1 MISLILWVLLPAALT
16 LLFRNFRSLFLK
28 RKTTLENNNNSATIM
43 LTASPPSP
51 PSFSVA
57 TPGRMSATAAT
68 MVAEKKAA
76 VKVKAVVTVKETTG
90 GFLGIGMDDISDFIG
105 KALKLHLVSAQLHL
119 ETGLEKPLIKTRTKK
134 VSEKNGEV
142 KYATE
147 LEVPG
152 DFGEVGAVIVEN
164 EHYNELFLI
173 DIVLDGLEN
182 GPVKVICDSW
192 VHPRSK
198 DSKNRVFFTA
208 KSYLPSETP
217 NGLTRYRAEELS
229 LLRGNGEGERQQGDR
244 IYDYDVYNDLG
255 KPDSNPDLAR
265 PVLGGKEHPYPR
277 RVRTGRPR
285 SETDPLSETGSSNFY
300 VPRDEE
306 FSQLKQSGFSATTTA
321 AVLRAVVPAA
331 ETIFIDRNLGF
342 PHLTAVDSMYDQ
354 GINLPPRTT
363 DSPWTDIIPRLVRTV
378 VDSADDI
385 LQFVVPDS
393 MKRDRFFWLKDEQF
407 GRQTLAGVNPCSI
420 ELVKEWPLKSKLDP
434 EIYGPAE
441 SAITTKIVEQ
451 QIRGFMTLAEAMDRK
466 KLFMLDYHDL
476 LLPFVGLVRQQ
487 EGTTLYG
494 SRALFFLTPVGTL
507 KPVAIELVRPPS
519 KEDGKPQWKRVFTPA
534 NCSAT
539 EEWLWKLAKAHVLA
553 HDSGYHELVSHFLR
567 THACLEPYIIA
578 TNRQLSAMHP
588 IHRLLHP
595 HFRYTME
602 INSLARQALISAG
615 GIIELAFSPLKYAM
629 QLGSAVYDQRWRFD
643 YEALPKDL
651 IRRGM
656 AVEDPSA
663 PHGLKLTIEDYPYA
677 SDGLILW
684 DGLHQWVSDYVN
696 HYYPDP
702 SLVSSDVEL
711 QSWWTEIRTVGHGDK
726 KDEPWWP
733 SLATPSDLIEI
744 VTTIAWTASA
754 QHAAVNFGQYA
765 YGGYFPNRPSIARTN
780 MPTED
785 PTDEAWKQFIDT
797 PEKVLLEMFP
807 SQFQAAV
814 VMAILDVLSNHS
826 VDEEYIGQVMEPAWG
841 HDAVIRAAFERFHG
855 RMKALEVVIDARNA
869 NEKLRNRNGA
879 GVLPYELLKPFSE
892 PGVTGKGV
900 PYSTSI

>member
-1 MISLILWVLLPAALT
+1 
-16 LLFRNFRSLFLK
+16 
-28 RKTTLENNNNSATIM
+28 
-43 LTASPPSP
+43 
-51 PSFSVA
+51 
-57 TPGRMSATAAT
+57 
-68 MVAEKKAA
+68 
-76 VKVKAVVTVKETTG
+76 
-90 GFLGIGMDDISDFIG
+90 
-105 KALKLHLVSAQLHL
+105 
-119 ETGLEKPLIKTRTKK
+119 
-134 VSEKNGEV
+134 
-142 KYATE
+142 
-147 LEVPG
+147 
-152 DFGEVGAVIVEN
+152 
-164 EHYNELFLI
+164 
-173 DIVLDGLEN
+173 
-182 GPVKVICDSW
+182 
-192 VHPRSK
+192 
-198 DSKNRVFFTA
+198 
-208 KSYLPSETP
+208 
-217 NGLTRYRAEELS
+217 
-229 LLRGNGEGERQQGDR
+229 
-244 IYDYDVYNDLG
+244 
-255 KPDSNPDLAR
+255 
-265 PVLGGKEHPYPR
+265 
-277 RVRTGRPR
+277 
-285 SETDPLSETGSSNFY
+285 
-300 VPRDEE
+300 
-306 FSQLKQSGFSATTTA
+306 
-321 AVLRAVVPAA
+321 
-331 ETIFIDRNLGF
+331 
-342 PHLTAVDSMYDQ
+342 MYDQ
-354 GINLPPRTT
+354 GINLPPRTA

>member
-1 MISLILWVLLPAALT
+1 
-16 LLFRNFRSLFLK
+16 
-28 RKTTLENNNNSATIM
+28 
-43 LTASPPSP
+43 
-51 PSFSVA
+51 
-57 TPGRMSATAAT
+57 
-68 MVAEKKAA
+68 
-76 VKVKAVVTVKETTG
+76 
-90 GFLGIGMDDISDFIG
+90 
-105 KALKLHLVSAQLHL
+105 
-119 ETGLEKPLIKTRTKK
+119 ETGLEKPVIQTRTKK
-134 VSEKNGEV
+134 LSEKNGEV

-173 DIVLDGLEN
+173 SIVLDGFEN
-182 GPVKVICDSW
+182 GPVNVVCDSW

-198 DSKNRVFFTA
+198 DSKNRVFFTT

-217 NGLTRYRAEELS
+217 DGLTRYRAEELS
-229 LLRGNGEGERQQGDR
+229 LLRGNGEGERQQGNR

-255 KPDSNPDLAR
+255 NPDSNPDLAR

-277 RVRTGRPR
+277 RVRAGRPR
-285 SETDPLSETGSSNFY
+285 TESDPLSETGSSNFY

-306 FSQLKQSGFSATTTA
+306 FSQVKQSAFSASTTS

-331 ETIFIDRNLGF
+331 ETIFIDRNGCSGLLLIDR
-342 PHLTAVDSMYDQ
+342 HV
-354 GINLPPRTT
+354 
-363 DSPWTDIIPRLVRTV
+363 
-378 VDSADDI
+378 SAG
-385 LQFVVPDS
+385 
-393 MKRDRFFWLKDEQF
+393 DRFFWLKDEQF

-420 ELVKEWPLKSKLDP
+420 ELVKEWPLMSKLDP
-434 EIYGPAE
+434 EIYGPPE
-441 SAITTKIVEQ
+441 SAITTNIVEQ
-451 QIRGFMTLAEAMDRK
+451 QIRGFMTLDEAMKQK

-476 LLPFVGLVRQQ
+476 LLPFVGLVRQL

-519 KEDGKPQWKRVFTPA
+519 KEDGKPQWKQVFTPA

-602 INSLARQALISAG
+602 INSLARQALINAD
-615 GIIELAFSPLKYAM
+615 GIIELAFSPLKYSM

-684 DGLHQWVSDYVN
+684 DGLHQWVADYVS

-702 SLVSSDVEL
+702 SLITSDAEL

-797 PEKVLLEMFP
+797 PEKALLEMFP
-807 SQFQAAV
+807 SQFQAVV

-841 HDAVIRAAFERFHG
+841 DDAVIRAAFERFNG
-855 RMKALEVVIDARNA
+855 RMKALEVVIDGRNA